1 MNAQLIAASPNS
13 TVIRMRCTLAAPVPA
28 LPTPSHIDVPL
39 GRMALFMGLSALDLV
54 LTWILLRH
62 TGGVVYESNPI
73 ANAFLSQ
80 YGWAGMAIFKLT
92 DMLLVTFIVCLLGLF
107 HPGAARRV
115 LSIASTILS
124 VVALYS
130 LYLVVQF
137 V

>member
-1 MNAQLIAASPNS
+1 
-13 TVIRMRCTLAAPVPA
+13 
-28 LPTPSHIDVPL
+28 
-39 GRMALFMGLSALDLV
+39 MALFVALSAVDLV
-54 LTWILLRH
+54 LTWVLLRH
-62 TGGVVYESNPI
+62 TGGAVYEGNPI

-80 YGWAGMAIFKLT
+80 YGWAGMAIFKVT

-107 HPGAARRV
+107 QPSAARRV
-115 LSIASTILS
+115 LSIACIILS